1 MSSDTLSVFLSYQ
14 PKPEH
19 LIILRNHLEPGVKLA
34 YGEDLPD
41 GADFE
46 VLVNGRPDEN
56 WLTIS
61 NRLRALVIP
70 FAGLPDT
77 TAKVLRKFPELRVYN
92 LHHNALPVAEMV
104 IGLVLSVARK
114 IAELDRT
121 FRKDDWTPRYGDNTG
136 FLLLHGRRVLI
147 LGYGH
152 VGREIGRLCSA
163 LGMQVSAVRREPSQP
178 EQEGI
183 SVYSTLDLPQLLSET
198 QVLIVCV
205 PLTPETRM
213 LLDANMLSR
222 LPGEAILVNVGRA
235 DVIDEEALFLSLKEA
250 KIAGAGLDVW
260 FNYPSNVEERP
271 NTPPSSFPFKS
282 LPNVV
287 ITPHVAGKVQGTED
301 LRMRHLA
308 RLLNQIAAGEE
319 PQNQIDVDRGY

>member
-1 MSSDTLSVFLSYQ
+1 MPSDTLSVFLSYR
-14 PKPEH
+14 PKSEH
-19 LIILRNHLEPGVKLA
+19 LNTLKIHLDPGVKLSF
-34 YGEDLPD
+34 GEVPPD
-41 GADFE
+41 VADFD

-56 WLTIS
+56 WLTAS
-61 NRLRALVIP
+61 DRLWALVIP

-77 TAKVLRKFPELRVYN
+77 TVKMLRKFPKLRVYN

-104 IGLVLSVARK
+104 IGLMLSVARK
-114 IAELDRT
+114 IGELDRT
-121 FRKDDWTPRYGDNTG
+121 FRKDDWTPRYGDNTD
-136 FLLLHGRRVLI
+136 FMLLNGRRVLI

-152 VGREIGRLCSA
+152 VGREVGRLCSA
-163 LGMQVSAVRREPSQP
+163 LGMKVSAVRRDPSQP
-178 EQEGI
+178 VQEGI
-183 SVYSTLDLPQLLSET
+183 SVHSTLDLPQLLPNT

-205 PLTPETRM
+205 PLTSETRM
-213 LLDANMLSR
+213 LLDANLLSR

-235 DVIDEEALFLSLKEA
+235 GVIDEEALFLSLKEA

-260 FNYPSNVEERP
+260 FNYPSSVEERP
-271 NTPPSSFPFKS
+271 NTPPSRFPFKS

-287 ITPHVAGKVQGTED
+287 MTPHVAGKVQETED

-319 PQNQIDVDRGY
+319 PQDQIDVARGY